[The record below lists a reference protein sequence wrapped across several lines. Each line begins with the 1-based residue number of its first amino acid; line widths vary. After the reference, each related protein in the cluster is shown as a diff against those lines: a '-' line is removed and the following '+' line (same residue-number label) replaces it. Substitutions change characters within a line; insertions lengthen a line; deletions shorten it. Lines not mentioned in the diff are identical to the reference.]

1 MIRLSYSHL
10 EQREILEIDGD
21 YIEIGRSRKATV
33 RVKDTAVSGEHCY
46 IMRLGDKWMVVDLNS
61 RNGTYLNGK
70 RITKE
75 RFKPGDTLAV
85 GRAKIV
91 FDQEIDAGAPLIEAP
106 REGEVRRI
114 SSTALSAEDRARLQQ
129 DAAPAAR
136 PVSVPPLPESPP
148 PLGPERSRPT
158 PPPEER
164 STGESEITGPL
175 GPIGDF

>member
-1 MIRLSYSHL
+1 MIRLSYAHL

-33 RVKDTAVSGEHCY
+33 RVKDTSVSGEHCY
-46 IMRLGDKWMVVDLNS
+46 LMRLGEKWMVVDLNS

-75 RFKPGDTLAV
+75 RFQPGDVLNV
-85 GRAKIV
+85 GRAKIR
-91 FDQEIDAGAPLIEAP
+91 FDQEVGGGGEVVDKPK
-106 REGEVRRI
+106 EGEVRRI
-114 SSTALSAEDRARLQQ
+114 ASTVLSDEDKSRLQKQ
-129 DAAPAAR
+129 AAAR
-136 PVSVPPLPESPP
+136 DPGTAVTAPSPP
-148 PLGPERSRPT
+148 PASPLLPPPT
-158 PPPEER
+158 PSPDER